1 MIPAAWPIK
10 TSEMDIIL
18 RDFSSGSNAS
28 TYLCARDQKLYY
40 KKTAEEPEAQKLRV
54 QCDWLLSCRRKLP
67 VAEPVIR
74 EESENRF
81 SYYMPAEPD
90 CINFFEFIHRS
101 SEDESWAVMASLLKD
116 LREKLYQPEGDP
128 LSDDALER
136 YLDEKFCDNLKLIE
150 ACGDLKDLLAPERLT
165 INGRSYRNL
174 EALKPFFRKDML
186 KELFRGEV
194 FTLMHGD
201 LTIEN
206 IICRGD
212 GSYYLIDPNPVCPIS
227 CPDLDYSKLLQSLHG
242 LYEFLGGN
250 LHFRRSGNVIE
261 FGPSYSA
268 QYALLY
274 GNYRLWMRKN
284 LDETAIRR
292 IYYHEIIHWLRLM
305 PYRIKKGEAAQYYTR
320 LIMLMNELTDQYGSL
335 NTAVK

>member
-1 MIPAAWPIK
+1 
-10 TSEMDIIL
+10 MDIIL

-28 TYLCARDQKLYY
+28 TYLCVRDQKLYY

-81 SYYMPAEPD
+81 SYYMTADPGCTD
-90 CINFFEFIHRS
+90 FFEYIHRHS
-101 SEDESWAVMASLLKD
+101 PDENWAVLLRLLED
-116 LREKLYQPEGDP
+116 LNDKLYEPRGDALSREALQRYVDEKLFRNIDIIESSPE
-128 LSDDALER
+128 
-136 YLDEKFCDNLKLIE
+136 
-150 ACGDLKDLLAPERLT
+150 
-165 INGRSYRNL
+165 
-174 EALKPFFRKDML
+174 L
-186 KELFRGEV
+186 KELFSYDELIINGRRLDNLSRIKPLLDRDRLVEMFYGEV

-227 CPDLDYSKLLQSLHG
+227 CPELDYAKILQSLHG

-250 LHFRRSGNVIE
+250 LTFHREGNEIE
-261 FGPSYSA
+261 FKSNYST

-274 GNYRLWMRKN
+274 GNYRVWLGRN
-284 LDETAIRR
+284 FSDAQIRG
-292 IYYHEIIHWLRLM
+292 IYLHEIIHWLRLM
-305 PYRIKKGEAAQYYTR
+305 PYRIKRGDAAPYYVR
-320 LIMLMNELTDQYGSL
+320 LVMLVNEMAQQFG
-335 NTAVK
+335 K

>member
-81 SYYMPAEPD
+81 SYYMPAEPQ
-90 CINFFEFIHRS
+90 CINFFEYIHRS
-101 SEDESWAVMASLLKD
+101 SAEESWSVLSSLLKD
-116 LREKLYQPEGDP
+116 LQEKLYVPEGDP
-128 LSDDALER
+128 LSDDAMDR
-136 YLDEKFCDNLKLIE
+136 YLEEKLYSNLKLIE
-150 ACGDLKDLLAPERLT
+150 ECSELQELLSYDKLV
-165 INGRSYRNL
+165 INGRSYENL
-174 EALKPFFRKDML
+174 HSLTPSFEKEML
-186 KELFRGEV
+186 KELFRGER

-206 IICRGD
+206 IICRED

-250 LHFRRSGNVIE
+250 LHFSRRGNIIQ
-261 FGPSYSA
+261 FGPNYSA

-274 GNYRLWMRKN
+274 GNYRLWLGRN
-284 LDETAIRR
+284 FDEAAIRR

-305 PYRIKKGEAAQYYTR
+305 PYRIKKGEAAQYYIR
-320 LIMLMNELTDQYGSL
+320 LIMLMNEIRDNYGHQDLS
-335 NTAVK
+335 AK